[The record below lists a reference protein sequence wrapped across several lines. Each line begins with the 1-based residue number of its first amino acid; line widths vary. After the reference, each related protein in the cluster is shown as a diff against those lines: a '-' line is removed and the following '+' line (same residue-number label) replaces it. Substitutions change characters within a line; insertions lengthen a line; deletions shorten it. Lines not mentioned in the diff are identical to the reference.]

1 MIRLK
6 LNATLLKNINFNK
19 KDNVLEV
26 EYKHE
31 AINSDSMNISIST
44 LEAYIN
50 SMKVDE
56 SLHLD
61 KQQQQTMKIVHS
73 NFKAS

>member
-31 AINSDSMNISIST
+31 AINSDSMDISIST
-44 LEAYIN
+44 LEAYVN
-50 SMKVDE
+50 SMKVDK
-56 SLHLD
+56 SLDLD
-61 KQQQQTMKIVHS
+61 KQHQTMKIVHS